1 MISKRISTILL
12 AVVTANLLVGSNAF
26 AAEKIMRTVSV
37 DVSGSESFDELN
49 VVIDENKTTPKTSKT
64 SKKTTKSVKTTN
76 TKSAEV
82 KVAEAKAESKE
93 NCEFNYADIETNTA
107 KVVSVRRQLKV
118 EPGESF
124 RVKVFMQNTGNGPW
138 FSGKSTCHGPKM
150 YLGTDKE
157 RDHDSTFYQKGSP
170 GWESANRILMDQMR
184 VDPGQIASF
193 TFWAKAGKSADVY
206 KEYFS
211 PLLKDIQWIE
221 NTPITLDVIIG
232 DTGENAE
239 DVRNKISFSRKS
251 GSVTDLDLNGPKTI
265 KVNLTEQK
273 IYAYLGDT
281 DVRDFRVSTGKPS
294 TPTPT
299 GTYNILIKQDVR
311 VGFAAPHYIM
321 PRFMMFQSSGY
332 GFHALPSLARN
343 GGDAFWTEARN
354 HIGIPVSHGCVRL
367 LPEDADWL
375 FDFTDIGTKVEITY

>member
-12 AVVTANLLVGSNAF
+12 AVVTANILIGGNVF
-26 AAEKIMRTVSV
+26 AADKVMRAAST

-49 VVIDENKTTPKTSKT
+49 VVVDAEKTTPKSTKT
-64 SKKTTKSVKTTN
+64 TKKTTKTVKA
-76 TKSAEV
+76 TKSADV
-82 KVAEAKAESKE
+82 KVAEAKVESKE
-93 NCEFNYADIETNTA
+93 NCEFNYPDIETNTA

-138 FSGKSTCHGPKM
+138 FSGQSTCHGPKM

-157 RDHDSTFYQKGSP
+157 RDHDSIFYQKGAV

-211 PLLKDIQWIE
+211 PVLKDIQWID

-232 DTGENAE
+232 ETGDSAG

-251 GSVTDLDLNGPKTI
+251 GSVTDLDLNGPKTL
-265 KVNLTEQK
+265 KVNLSEQK
-273 IYAYLGDT
+273 VYAYLGDT
-281 DVRDFRVSTGKPS
+281 DVREFRVSTGKPS
-294 TPTPT
+294 TPTPP
-299 GTYNILIKQDVR
+299 GKYNILIKQDVR
-311 VGFAAPHYIM
+311 IGAQAPHYIM

-343 GGDAFWTEARN
+343 GGDQFWTEARN